1 MISIKNARMGLYDQS
16 LRNLLDPAVW
26 SGLSV
31 DDYTT
36 WAHAVWNIIVLRALR
51 RWGFHFQGFGN
62 FTGPIDRGQ
71 KRLFQGV
78 IFPRKP
84 YGQFNMKFF
93 DLDSDGP
100 LRCRI
105 HESLG
110 EVLRLKVSPLL
121 E

>member
-1 MISIKNARMGLYDQS
+1 MTILLGLMLYGTSSYYAHLEGGDFTSKVSVTS
-16 LRNLLDPAVW
+16 L
-26 SGLSV
+26 GL
-31 DDYTT
+31 
-36 WAHAVWNIIVLRALR
+36 
-51 RWGFHFQGFGN
+51 
-62 FTGPIDRGQ
+62 IDRGQ